1 MMKKVLILGANGQI
15 TRLVT
20 EKLGTLVEITLFVRN
35 STKLTDGH
43 NHVIIGD
50 VLNADD
56 LVDAMKGQDIVYANL
71 GPSPMAQMA
80 KAVIKAAEKS
90 NVKRLIW
97 VATIGIYEEEP
108 KEAIPEMRLQ
118 GGMMDDPNSYIGD
131 ERLGA
136 DIIEASSIISTIIRP
151 NLLTNDGQS
160 DYVVNARTDE
170 VEVAEVSRANV
181 AHFISQ
187 LILQPE
193 QYQNDSVAI
202 TNL

>member
-1 MMKKVLILGANGQI
+1 M
-15 TRLVT
+15 
-20 EKLGTLVEITLFVRN
+20 EE
-35 STKLTDGH
+35 
-43 NHVIIGD
+43 
-50 VLNADD
+50 
-56 LVDAMKGQDIVYANL
+56 QDIVYANL
-71 GPSPMAQMA
+71 GPSPMAEMA
-80 KAVIKAAEKS
+80 KAVVKAAEKS
-90 NVKRLIW
+90 NVRRLIW

-108 KEAIPEMRLQ
+108 KAAIPEMRLQ

-131 ERLGA
+131 EPLGA

-160 DYVVNARTDE
+160 DYVINARTDQ
-170 VEVAEVSRANV
+170 VEVAEVSRGNV